1 MNIHKKVAGAATTL
15 GDLKQFIEHAEKEGF
30 DDTTH
35 LNGGK
40 EVGLFVQVS
49 DGDPLP
55 EAVDS
60 DFEGV
65 CRECRK
71 VVPASAK
78 GDALVHYR
86 GETVHRDAQC
96 YGVGKRV
103 TGLVKR

>member
-15 GDLKQFIEHAEKEGF
+15 GDLKQFIEAAEKEGF
-30 DDTTH
+30 GDDTH

-49 DGDPLP
+49 DREPDVV
-55 EAVDS
+55 ES

-71 VVPASAK
+71 VVPANATGQS
-78 GDALVHYR
+78 LVHYR
-86 GETVHRDAQC
+86 GDTPHKDAEC
-96 YGVGKRV
+96 YGVGKIVR
-103 TGLVKR
+103 GLVKR